1 MSSLSLAGSAALESA
16 LGGLQRSGAAVNQ
29 AAGEVASATTDA
41 LSGARGSSTGDTVAV
56 SDAAVRARS
65 ERSMESGLVSAR
77 TAGLLYTAN
86 AEVVST
92 VTETQQTLVDTY
104 A

>member
-29 AAGEVASATTDA
+29 AAGEVAAASVDA
-41 LSGARGSSTGDTVAV
+41 LSGSGGASAADTVSV
-56 SDAAVRARS
+56 SDAAARARS
-65 ERSMESGLVSAR
+65 ERSMENGLISAR
-77 TAGLLYTAN
+77 SAGLLYTAN
-86 AEVVST
+86 AEVVSG
-92 VTETQQTLVDTY
+92 VAETQQTLIDTY

>member
-29 AAGEVASATTDA
+29 AAGEVAAATADA
-41 LSGARGSSTGDTVAV
+41 VGATGGASTADTVSV
-56 SDAAVRARS
+56 SDAATRARS
-65 ERSMESGLVSAR
+65 ERSMENGLVSAR
-77 TAGLLYTAN
+77 SAGLLYTAN

-92 VTETQQTLVDTY
+92 VSETERTLIDTY

>member
-16 LGGLQRSGAAVNQ
+16 LGGLQRSGSAVNQ
-29 AAGEVASATTDA
+29 AAGEVASATADA
-41 LSGARGSSTGDTVAV
+41 LNGSRGSSTGDTVAL
-56 SDAAVRARS
+56 SDAAARARS
-65 ERSMESGLVSAR
+65 SRSMESGLINAR
-77 TAGLLYTAN
+77 TAGLLYTAS

-92 VTETQQTLVDTY
+92 VTETQQTLIDTY